1 METDCSNTGDPGRAT
16 RTLARAHTLT
26 HTPRRDLHTADFCL
40 TSRPRTPH
48 LRGET
53 AGSCGLEE
61 NPQLPHT
68 HTSPETYTFRSC
80 FVRQGCWEPL
90 KGSTDSSPAN
100 DYLPGCLIC
109 PNLQTRLKQAA
120 R

>member
-16 RTLARAHTLT
+16 RTLARAHTNT

-61 NPQLPHT
+61 NLPLPQTHIPRNIHIQILLCTPWVLGTTSGKHGQLPCK
-68 HTSPETYTFRSC
+68 R
-80 FVRQGCWEPL
+80 
-90 KGSTDSSPAN
+90 
-100 DYLPGCLIC
+100 LPSRLLA
-109 PNLQTRLKQAA
+109 NLQTRL
-120 R
+120 